1 MKGTYWQPGNKIDYV
16 NNTESVIEANTVINL
31 GSRIGIAGT
40 DIAPGALGS
49 VITEGVFIL
58 EKKSSATAISLGAAV
73 YYDGTGI
80 VAAAGENT
88 VPVGWAIKA
97 SAANDPDVY
106 VKLDTIPDGVGATS
120 GDITSAL
127 ANYYTKSEVDALI
140 PADDNNGSP

>member
-1 MKGTYWQPGNKIDYV
+1 MKATYWQPGNKIDYI
-16 NNTESVIEANTVINL
+16 NTTEAKIEANTVLSL
-31 GSRIGIAGT
+31 GTRVGIVGT
-40 DIAPGALGS
+40 DIEPGALGS

-58 EKKSSATAISLGAAV
+58 EKKSAATEIALGAAV
-73 YYDGTGI
+73 YFDGEGI
-80 VAAAGENT
+80 VAAAGEST

-127 ANYYTKSEVDALI
+127 GNYYTKAEVDALI
-140 PADDNNGSP
+140 PADDNNGTP